1 MTMELVRLAFGL
13 AILIFYRRISG
24 FVMVRE
30 RALVALFRQRGF
42 PLPLLTESTTE
53 NLYFGLAMFVCLL
66 QFVRIWGLLH

>member
-1 MTMELVRLAFGL
+1 MELVRLALGL
-13 AILIFYRRISG
+13 AILIFYRQIAG

-30 RALVALFRQRGF
+30 RPLVALFRQRGVPF
-42 PLPLLTESTTE
+42 PSLTESANE